1 MLGVT
6 PLFLNRWVGHL
17 SSLGLCALSRWIAFS
32 LILSLVSKAAAD
44 FPDFSSILRCY
55 SCVPLSIQGF
65 MKNRE
70 GKKRLLCDVKSFAG
84 HSDWR
89 KTVQGVESRFL
100 PLLWVVSSAL
110 KTRFSLFSM
119 MLEKERK
126 KCCVSETKSRWCDD
140 RLILLQLEQLPRA
153 PRSIRL
159 APLFRATCS
168 DFLRL
173 FRSNFLEGRMWRK
186 VVCDREWFRDR
197 DLCLPK
203 TEKPQRVSV
212 LSFCSVARHKHCGV

>member
-84 HSDWR
+84 HSYWR

-100 PLLWVVSSAL
+100 PPLWVVSSSL

-173 FRSNFLEGRMWRK
+173 CEAFQHLRRPDVTKSCLRSRVISRSRFVLTQN
-186 VVCDREWFRDR
+186 RET
-197 DLCLPK
+197 PK
-203 TEKPQRVSV
+203 SKCFV
-212 LSFCSVARHKHCGV
+212 LFFCCQA